1 MCLECARITWFR
13 SRRKCCMVKENVI
26 IDFSHIIEISVI
38 LDILSI
44 GNRDYEIMLTL
55 SFVTTDIQR
64 FVWEFIGDKKK
75 NWILFLYLQR
85 FFLFISSFLKELPQI
100 WIVKSYFYRYMHW
113 TNGLSILIHS
123 GNAINLLNG

>member
-1 MCLECARITWFR
+1 
-13 SRRKCCMVKENVI
+13 MVKENVI

-64 FVWEFIGDKKK
+64 FV
-75 NWILFLYLQR
+75 
-85 FFLFISSFLKELPQI
+85 
-100 WIVKSYFYRYMHW
+100 
-113 TNGLSILIHS
+113 
-123 GNAINLLNG
+123 